1 MTDFSAGLTPS
12 YYADC
17 AIFARVAETL
27 SYSEAGEALNISRST
42 VSKRIAAL
50 EQVLGVVLLNRTTRK
65 TSLTEAGQTLLDYWR
80 KVEQAAYACYQAV
93 QGSDLTPSGSL
104 RVSLPSS
111 LAGALMPALV
121 REFLKEWPELRLN
134 VHFSDALVDVVGR
147 GYDVVIR
154 ISEQLDDSVLTA
166 KRLASTERVLAA
178 SAGYLEVHGRPNTLL
193 SLKDHQALVR
203 GRTAERRAVWHFEQC
218 GQPQDVTVN
227 PNFVANN
234 DLALVF
240 GACLDLGILYMPKI
254 LIESEL
260 HQGLLQ
266 LIELEDA
273 RGPAVGVYALYPHR
287 IPPAKVRV
295 FVDFVGKQLETM
307 GHLDRW
313 RPLTR

>member
-1 MTDFSAGLTPS
+1 MTDFSTGLMPS

-17 AIFARVAETL
+17 AIFAKVAETL

-50 EQVLGVVLLNRTTRK
+50 EQALGVILLNRSTRK
-65 TSLTEAGQTLLDYWR
+65 ASLTDAGQTLLDYWR
-80 KVEQAAYACYQAV
+80 TVEQAAHAGYQAV
-93 QGSDLTPSGSL
+93 HGSDLTPSGSL

-111 LAGALMPALV
+111 LAADLMPCLMK
-121 REFLKEWPELRLN
+121 EFLREWPELRLN
-134 VHFSDALVDVVGR
+134 VHFSDSLVDVVGR

-166 KRLASTERVLAA
+166 KRLASSERVLAA
-178 SAGYLEVHGRPNTLL
+178 SAGYLATCGQPDTLL
-193 SLKDHQALVR
+193 SLNAHRTLVR
-203 GRTAERRAVWHFEQC
+203 GRTAERRTVWHFERDDK
-218 GQPQDVTVN
+218 PRDVMVH
-227 PNFVANN
+227 PGFVANN

-240 GACLDLGILYMPKI
+240 AACLDLGILYIPKI

-260 HQGLLQ
+260 HQNRLL

-273 RGPAVGVYALYPHR
+273 QGPAVGVYALYPHR

-295 FVDFVGKQLETM
+295 FVDFVGKQLGTM

-313 RPLTR
+313 RPLMR